1 MTKLIF
7 CHKSCLKMVAAAI
20 LATVSFVAQAQKPA
34 ALPGNFPGKPV
45 RILIG
50 LAAGGGID
58 IVSRALAAKLGER
71 WGQSVV
77 VENRPTAGGI
87 VAIES
92 VAQSTPDGYN
102 WLASGG
108 QLDLTVVFK
117 RTSFDVLKV
126 LEPVVQMTTQ
136 PYVLVVNASIP
147 VKSVKELIAL
157 AKSKPGEL
165 NYATAGPG
173 STAHL
178 GHELMN
184 MQAGVRMTHIP
195 YKGGGAMIPDLVGGR
210 IQVAFMPTL
219 SATNLMNNGS
229 VRGLGVT
236 SLQRVDSMPDVPTV
250 SEAGVADFEL
260 TNNYGLYVTAKT
272 PSPLIAAINREVM
285 LVLASPDMK
294 ARLAADGSTA
304 PSAHTPAQYR
314 ARVEA
319 SIARWTE
326 VVKSSGIKPDS

>member
-1 MTKLIF
+1 MVVRTVRF
-7 CHKSCLKMVAAAI
+7 TACLRAVAAVLMAG
-20 LATVSFVAQAQKPA
+20 ASFVAQAQKPP
-34 ALPGNFPGKPV
+34 ALPGNFPTKPT

-58 IVSRALAAKLGER
+58 ILCRALSVKLGER

-87 VAIES
+87 VAIEA
-92 VAQSTPDGYN
+92 VAQSAPDGYN

-126 LEPVVQMTTQ
+126 LEPMVQMTVQ
-136 PYVLVVNASIP
+136 PYVLVVNSALP

-157 AKSKPGEL
+157 ARAKPGEL

-184 MQAGVRMTHIP
+184 IQAGVKMTHIP

-210 IQVAFMPTL
+210 IQLAFMPTL
-219 SATNLMNNGS
+219 SAVNLINNGS
-229 VRGLGVT
+229 VRPLGVT
-236 SLQRVDSMPDVPTV
+236 SLQRLDSMPDIPTV
-250 SEAGVADFEL
+250 SEAGVTDYEL

-272 PSPLIAAINREVM
+272 PPALIAAINREVTQ
-285 LVLASPDMK
+285 VLAAPDMK

-304 PSAHTPAQYR
+304 PPVHTPAQYR

-319 SIARWTE
+319 SIARWSA
-326 VVKSSGIKPDS
+326 VVKTSGITPDS